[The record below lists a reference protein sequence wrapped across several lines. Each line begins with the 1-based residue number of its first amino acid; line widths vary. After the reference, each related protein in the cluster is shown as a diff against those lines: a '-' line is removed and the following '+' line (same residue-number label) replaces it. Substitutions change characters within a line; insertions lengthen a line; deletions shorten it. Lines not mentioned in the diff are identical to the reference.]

1 MKRYIL
7 SGVPLTCIVCAAL
20 FTLVISPNN
29 VQAKAPRVVFIPS
42 EDCSMRLGEP
52 GEDPHM
58 SIDVGSGKI
67 SGTSTSDGQ
76 VVAGIYERNPM
87 SNSGAAGEYVIYR
100 GLRVNIWWRVF
111 LQQAF
116 VTLAR

>member
-7 SGVPLTCIVCAAL
+7 SGVPLLSIVCAAL
-20 FTLVISPNN
+20 FTLVFSTDN
-29 VQAKAPRVVFIPS
+29 VLAKAPRVVFIPS

-58 SIDVGSGKI
+58 GIDVGAGKI
-67 SGTSTSDGQ
+67 SGTGTSDGQ
-76 VVAGIYERNPM
+76 VITGIYERNPM
-87 SNSGAAGEYVIYR
+87 SNAGSAGEYGIYR
-100 GLRVNIWWRVF
+100 ELRVNIWWRIF